1 MSLKTDRK
9 TAIKIAQNQET
20 KNRLAS
26 SLQAW
31 YSSKRWCDFLFLKD
45 QKIFIRNKSFPW
57 KQASE
62 YDQTISLPTTE
73 HQMLE
78 KENPK
83 KTHRKTENQSN
94 KKYDQNLKTE
104 KNLKDPS

>member
-1 MSLKTDRK
+1 
-9 TAIKIAQNQET
+9 
-20 KNRLAS
+20 
-26 SLQAW
+26 
-31 YSSKRWCDFLFLKD
+31 
-45 QKIFIRNKSFPW
+45 
-57 KQASE
+57 
-62 YDQTISLPTTE
+62 
-73 HQMLE
+73 MLE